1 MFEFAKSLFQSLNYC
16 IHILKQANEPYH
28 CFVGARLSSVW
39 EHEFKE
45 VAINKS
51 HIYFVYFLK
60 GKYQQTDYVP
70 QKPPINYEENKQN
83 LSVERKKE
91 YNLLM
96 EKVLVLLHLFG
107 VIVLSNP
114 KNSLH
119 TLSLYSSVH
128 YLWFH
133 SRTLEKVN

>member
-1 MFEFAKSLFQSLNYC
+1 M
-16 IHILKQANEPYH
+16 
-28 CFVGARLSSVW
+28 
-39 EHEFKE
+39 
-45 VAINKS
+45 
-51 HIYFVYFLK
+51 YFLK

-114 KNSLH
+114 KIAC
-119 TLSLYSSVH
+119 TLSVCILLCIIYDFIHVH
-128 YLWFH
+128 L
-133 SRTLEKVN
+133 KN